1 MHWDKDRSGFLE
13 HKEFRAF
20 LLSLGKFA
28 ISQVPDE
35 EGDEEWERIIKRL
48 DPNGDGKVSF
58 DEFIA
63 FMVEESAD
71 AESADQLLE
80 AFRVLS
86 NGQQYVLASDLQR
99 ELSPELYEYCVQ
111 NMSPYEGGPEGALD
125 YSSFAN
131 ALYGPFAIFIVP
143 LICVLRVCICVCVCV
158 CVCVFVRVFVCV

>member
-1 MHWDKDRSGFLE
+1 MKEYKEAFQHWDKDNSGFLE

-20 LLSLGKFA
+20 LLSLGKFN
-28 ISQVPDE
+28 ISQVPE
-35 EGDEEWERIIKRL
+35 ESGDAEWDRIMARL
-48 DPNGDGKVSF
+48 DPNSDGKVSF

-86 NGQQYVLASDLQR
+86 NGQPYVLAADLQR
-99 ELSPELYEYCVQ
+99 ELSPELYEYCIA
-111 NMSPYEGGPEGALD
+111 NMSTYDDGPEGALD

-131 ALYGPFAIFIVP
+131 ALYGESD
-143 LICVLRVCICVCVCV
+143 L
-158 CVCVFVRVFVCV
+158 

>member
-1 MHWDKDRSGFLE
+1 MGKESFMHWDKDRSGFLE
-13 HKEFRAF
+13 HKEFR
-20 LLSLGKFA
+20 
-28 ISQVPDE
+28 
-35 EGDEEWERIIKRL
+35 
-48 DPNGDGKVSF
+48 
-58 DEFIA
+58 A

-131 ALYGPFAIFIVP
+131 ALYGESD
-143 LICVLRVCICVCVCV
+143 L
-158 CVCVFVRVFVCV
+158 